1 MRPRTFA
8 IPVSADR
15 RITADL
21 AQDRRRF
28 LGVMALGVLG
38 LAAGCGGQQAASSP
52 DVGFAGRG
60 RSEPHRQ
67 PVAGRAGLVA
77 ADPQAAAGGRGI
89 GELHG
94 RQGVGAAKE
103 HQADHPDRRRRLRRR
118 HGRRLCRLRAAR
130 TGIPLTFNPNGTY
143 QKIWNPHA
151 DKLAPLIEKG
161 QVQIGNHTFTHQS
174 IVGRSEAA
182 IRGDIERNEEWINKK
197 FGITSRPY
205 FRPPFGTH
213 NKETDQIVAGIGFTK
228 ILLWDGTLGDS
239 KLLTPDKLLYFANEY
254 MTGGRIVLGHA
265 NHPTITHMF
274 DKIEDLIK
282 ERKLEPV
289 TLDPCSAPA
298 APLGSSTTG
307 GGLWLCWRLVCGAA
321 LGCGGVGGRP
331 RVLLTVRPRTMPMN
345 CSIRSV
351 VSSSSQDS
359 PTSEAGASDTG
370 R

>member
-1 MRPRTFA
+1 M
-8 IPVSADR
+8 SADR

-52 DVGFAGRG
+52 TSG
-60 RSEPHRQ
+60 S
-67 PVAGRAGLVA
+67 PVAAGPSHTDNPSPAAPDSLPPIPKPRPGVAELVNSTAGKEWEPPKNTKRIILTVDDGYDAATVA
-77 ADPQAAAGGRGI
+77 AY
-89 GELHG
+89 
-94 RQGVGAAKE
+94 
-103 HQADHPDRRRRLRRR
+103 ADF
-118 HGRRLCRLRAAR
+118 AAR

-289 TLDPCSAPA
+289 TLDTMFGTSRA
-298 APLGSSTTG
+298 TG
-307 GGLWLCWRLVCGAA
+307 
-321 LGCGGVGGRP
+321 
-331 RVLLTVRPRTMPMN
+331 
-345 CSIRSV
+345 
-351 VSSSSQDS
+351 
-359 PTSEAGASDTG
+359 
-370 R
+370 